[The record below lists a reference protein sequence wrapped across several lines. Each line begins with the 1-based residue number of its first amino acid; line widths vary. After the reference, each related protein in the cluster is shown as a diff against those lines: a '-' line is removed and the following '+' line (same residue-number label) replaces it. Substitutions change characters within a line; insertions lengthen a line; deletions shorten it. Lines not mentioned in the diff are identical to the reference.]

1 MIMISI
7 FAHFHN
13 DEVQLTMIATHNTH
27 HKEVFYK
34 SSEKVLNI
42 RRYTDNKSY
51 KKHLP
56 TI

>member
-34 SSEKVLNI
+34 SSEKELNI